1 MQVTT
6 SLLFLA
12 AIASVAV
19 CEVATTNPLSKVI
32 ELLTSLE
39 AKIIKEGE
47 VEAKAYKEY
56 IEWCDDAT
64 KNTAYEIETAKTKK
78 ADLEATIS
86 KCAGDISA
94 SASKIEDLAAA
105 IASDGGDLKNATL
118 IRDKEN
124 ADFLAAEKELVDTV
138 DTIDRAI
145 SILEREMAKNPALMQ
160 VDTSNFKALL
170 QSLSTV
176 IDAAALSSS
185 DKKKLVALVQSQSE
199 SRSQDTEE
207 QKADAEEAL
216 LGAGAPDPAAYKTHS
231 TSIVDVLEDL
241 KDKAE
246 AELSDLRKAETN
258 AAHNYNMLK
267 TSLEASI
274 ANGEKNLGEE
284 KAAEAAATEE
294 KATAEGDLATT
305 VKDLADAEAA
315 LATAQSTC
323 MQVAADHEV
332 TLKGRAEELEVL
344 AKAKQ
349 ILAETTAGAEEETY
363 SFLQEAT
370 VSRLQTRA
378 DLAHVEVISLIKNL
392 AQKHHSK
399 ALEKLASQIQV
410 LMQYGAKFG
419 DDPFKK
425 VKGLITELIDR
436 LMAEAAAEAT
446 EKAYCDEQMAK
457 TEAKKSELESDIA
470 SLTAKID
477 KAAAASAQLKEEV
490 KELQAELAALAKEQA
505 EMDKIRAEQNA
516 AYKDAKADLELGL
529 SGVGKALDVLRE
541 YYGGAA
547 LLQAGQP
554 PVPEKHEKAGGAGGG
569 IIDILEVVESDFAA
583 NLAKE
588 ETQEADA
595 VAEYE
600 KITQENKVTKALKEQ
615 DVKYKTQEFKSLDKQ
630 LTELTSDKDSLS
642 TELAAVLEYYEKI
655 KDRCIAKA
663 ETYEERKRR
672 REAEIAGLKEALQI
686 LSGEALLQKDTR
698 ASWLR
703 R

>member
-176 IDAAALSSS
+176 IDAAALSGS

-630 LTELTSDKDSLS
+630 IAELTSDKDSLS

-672 REAEIAGLKEALQI
+672 REAEIAGLKEALKI
-686 LSGEALLQKDTR
+686 LSGEALLQTH
-698 ASWLR
+698 AGVLR